1 MTEEKLMKKI
11 SLFMKKKY
19 KIILPIII
27 IAGLL
32 FSFQIA
38 NKPDPEK
45 DKILI
50 GLIRYA
56 LKQGHYEP
64 HQIDD
69 AFSEQVF
76 DDFID
81 ALDPYKRFF
90 LQSDIEEFSIYR
102 KLIDDQIKSED
113 LTFYNQVFE
122 RFNQRVLESKSYYK
136 EILKT
141 PFDFEKKGTFSMDYD
156 TKSFSKTQAELI
168 KNWQFQ
174 LKVSTLTRLHEK
186 IELQESF
193 SNENTA
199 EKSRERKMV
208 KGEVV
213 EVVQEK
219 ESTNDKKS
227 NTKKTFAEL
236 EKDSRESTEK
246 SLDDL
251 YNLMSELDETD
262 WFSVFINT
270 LTIQFD
276 PHTNYFAPKD
286 KKRFDISMAGKLEG
300 IGARLQKKDDYTRV
314 AELISG
320 GPAWRAGELEVG
332 DLILKVAQGDGEP
345 VDIVGMR
352 LDDAIEFI
360 KGKKGTEVKLTIKK
374 IDGSI
379 TVISIIRD
387 IVELEETFA
396 KSSVVKVDDRTF
408 GIINL
413 PKFYIDFN
421 ERNFRNSA
429 TDMEQEI
436 KRLKE
441 ENIEGLLID
450 LRNNGGG
457 SLKTA
462 IEIAGLFIKEGPVV
476 QVKYRGEKPNVRSDK
491 DNQIQWDGPL
501 VILINELSASAS
513 EIFAAA
519 MQDYNRAVIIGSKQS
534 FGKGTVQNVLPLNNY
549 FKYSSDLG
557 ALKMTIQKFYR
568 VNGGSTQLKGVESDI
583 AMPDRYTYLEIGERD
598 EKNPLV
604 WDKIEPAD
612 YSPVDMYENVHSV
625 INESKKRISLN
636 PNFVLID
643 SEALWLKRGR
653 DNSEISLNYKDYKI
667 ALEKREE
674 ERREFDPISKYE
686 SNLIFNSPEYEIPM
700 MEKDSV
706 LAKKREI
713 WHKNL
718 SKDIY
723 VEEALTVLSELKIR
737 KNLLVKN

>member
-1 MTEEKLMKKI
+1 
-11 SLFMKKKY
+11 MKKKY

>member
-1 MTEEKLMKKI
+1 MKR
-11 SLFMKKKY
+11 KY
-19 KIILPIII
+19 KIIIPIII
-27 IAGLL
+27 LAGLF
-32 FSFQIA
+32 FSFQIS
-38 NKPDPEK
+38 NQPDPEK

-69 AFSEQVF
+69 EFSKNVF
-76 DDFID
+76 HDFID

-90 LQSDIEEFSIYR
+90 LQSDIDEFSVY
-102 KLIDDQIKSED
+102 KKSIDDQIKNEN
-113 LTFYNQVFE
+113 LAFYNMVYQ
-122 RFNQRVLESKSYYK
+122 RFNQRVFESKTYYE
-136 EILKT
+136 EILKI
-141 PFDFEKKGTFSMDYD
+141 PFDFEKEGTFDVDYD
-156 TKSFSKTQAELI
+156 KKSFSKTQAELI
-168 KNWQFQ
+168 KNWQLQ
-174 LKVSTLTRLHEK
+174 LKISTLSRLHEK
-186 IELQESF
+186 IDLQESF
-193 SNENTA
+193 A
-199 EKSRERKMV
+199 EKPSSENEKEHKMV
-208 KGEVV
+208 NGEVV
-213 EVVQEK
+213 QVIKENDITDAEK
-219 ESTNDKKS
+219 PKTQ
-227 NTKKTFAEL
+227 KTFTKL
-236 EKDSRESTEK
+236 EQESRESTKK

-251 YNLMSELDETD
+251 YSLMDDLDETD

-270 LTIQFD
+270 LTLQFD

-300 IGARLQKKDDYTRV
+300 IGARLQKKEDYTRV

-332 DLILKVAQGDGEP
+332 DLILKVAQGSETP

-352 LDDAIEFI
+352 LDDAIEYI

-379 TVISIIRD
+379 VVYSIIRD

-396 KSSVVKVDDRTF
+396 KSSVVEVDDRTF
-408 GIINL
+408 GVINL

-421 ERNFRNSA
+421 EKNFRNSA

-436 KRLKE
+436 ARLKE
-441 ENIEGLLID
+441 ENVEGLLID

-462 IEIAGLFIKEGPVV
+462 IEIAGLFIKDGPVV

-491 DNQIQWDGPL
+491 DKKIQWNGPL
-501 VILINELSASAS
+501 VVLVNGLSASAS

-549 FKYSSDLG
+549 FKYSKDLG

-568 VNGGSTQLKGVESDI
+568 INGGSTQLKGVESDV
-583 AMPDRYTYLEIGERD
+583 AMPDRYTYLDIGERD
-598 EKNPLV
+598 EKNPLA

-612 YSPVDMYENVHSV
+612 YSPVDIYENFHSAV
-625 INESKKRISLN
+625 NDSKKRIAANSQ
-636 PNFVLID
+636 FMLID
-643 SEALWLKRGR
+643 KNARWIKEGR
-653 DNSEISLNYKDYKI
+653 DNDIVSLNYENYKEE
-667 ALEKREE
+667 LEKRLEE
-674 ERREFDPISKYE
+674 SKEFDAISDYKN
-686 SNLIFNSPEYEIPM
+686 NLVFNSPGYEIPLM
-700 MEKDSV
+700 DKDSV

-723 VEEALTVLSELKIR
+723 VEEALTVLSELKIS

>member
-1 MTEEKLMKKI
+1 MKKI

-19 KIILPIII
+19 KIILPILII
-27 IAGLL
+27 TGLL

-64 HQIDD
+64 QQIND

-76 DDFID
+76 NDFID

-90 LQSDIEEFSIYR
+90 LQSDIDEFSVY
-102 KLIDDQIKSED
+102 KNLIDDQIKSED
-113 LTFYNQVFE
+113 LTFYNQVYE
-122 RFNQRVLESKSYYK
+122 RFNQRVDETKSYYK

-141 PFDFEKKGTFSMDYD
+141 PFDFDKEETFSVDYD
-156 TKSFSKTQAELI
+156 EKTFSKTQAELI
-168 KNWQFQ
+168 KNWQMQ
-174 LKVSTLTRLHEK
+174 LKVSTLSRLHEK
-186 IELQESF
+186 IELQEKF
-193 SNENTA
+193 SKTVKAVNSNDA
-199 EKSRERKMV
+199 EALNGKDQKIIAEI
-208 KGEVV
+208 
-213 EVVQEK
+213 
-219 ESTNDKKS
+219 ESSESND
-227 NTKKTFAEL
+227 TKAVKTFAEL
-236 EKDSRESTEK
+236 EQESRESTEK

-251 YNLMSELDETD
+251 YDLMGELDDTD

-286 KKRFDISMAGKLEG
+286 KKQFDMIMAGKLEG
-300 IGARLQKKDDYTRV
+300 IGARLQKRDDYTRV

-332 DLILKVAQGDGEP
+332 DLILKVAQGNEEP

-360 KGKKGTEVKLTIKK
+360 KGKKGTEVRLTIKK
-374 IDGSI
+374 IDGSVN
-379 TVISIIRD
+379 VISIIRD

-421 ERNFRNSA
+421 EKNFRNSA

-436 KRLKE
+436 DRLKK

-462 IEIAGLFIKEGPVV
+462 IEIAGLFIKDGPIV

-491 DNQIQWDGPL
+491 DKRIQWDGPL

-549 FKYSSDLG
+549 FKYSKDLG

-598 EKNPLV
+598 EKNPLS

-612 YSPVDMYENVHSV
+612 YSSIDIYENFHTV
-625 INESKKRISLN
+625 INDSKKRIALN

-653 DNSEISLNYKDYKI
+653 DHTEVNLKYEDYKSY
-667 ALEKREE
+667 LVKREE
-674 ERREFDPISKYE
+674 ERREFDPIANYE
-686 SNLIFNSPEYEIPM
+686 NNLVFNSPEYELSMI
-700 MEKDSV
+700 EKDSV
-706 LAKKREI
+706 LAKKRDI

-718 SKDIY
+718 GEDIY
-723 VEEALTVLSELKIR
+723 VEEALTVLSELRIK

>member
-1 MTEEKLMKKI
+1 MKKI
-11 SLFMKKKY
+11 LHFMKRRY
-19 KIILPIII
+19 KIVLPIII
-27 IAGLL
+27 LAGLL
-32 FSFQIA
+32 FSFQIV

-64 HQIDD
+64 QQIDD

-90 LQSDIEEFSIYR
+90 LQSDIDEFSIYK

-113 LTFYNQVFE
+113 LTFYNVVYD
-122 RFNQRVLESKSYYK
+122 RFNQRVLESKSFYK

-141 PFDFEKKGTFSMDYD
+141 SFDFEKKGTFNIDYD
-156 TKSFSKTQAELI
+156 EKSFSKNEAELI
-168 KNWQFQ
+168 KNWQLQ
-174 LKVSTLTRLHEK
+174 LKIGTLSRLHEK
-186 IELQESF
+186 IAFQESELKID
-193 SNENTA
+193 SKYKA
-199 EKSRERKMV
+199 KS
-208 KGEVV
+208 
-213 EVVQEK
+213 
-219 ESTNDKKS
+219 
-227 NTKKTFAEL
+227 FAEL
-236 EKDSRESTEK
+236 EIAAREATK
-246 SLDDL
+246 NSLDEL
-251 YNLMSELDETD
+251 YDIMSELDETD
-262 WFSVFINT
+262 WFSVFINS

-286 KKRFDISMAGKLEG
+286 KKRFDQSMSGKLEG
-300 IGARLQKKDDYTRV
+300 IGARLQKKEDYTKV
-314 AELISG
+314 SELISG

-332 DLILKVAQGDGEP
+332 DLILKVAQGDEPP

-360 KGKKGTEVKLTIKK
+360 KGKKGTVVKLTIKK
-374 IDGSI
+374 IDGEVV
-379 TVISIIRD
+379 VISIVRD

-396 KSSVVKVDDRTF
+396 KSSIVEVDGRAF
-408 GIINL
+408 GVINL

-421 ERNFRNSA
+421 EKNFRNSA
-429 TDMEQEI
+429 TDMEQEVA
-436 KRLKE
+436 RLKE
-441 ENIEGLLID
+441 ENIEGILID

-462 IEIAGLFIKEGPVV
+462 IEIAGLFIKDGPVV

-491 DNQIQWDGPL
+491 DKRIQWDGPL
-501 VILINELSASAS
+501 VVLVNELSASAS

-519 MQDYNRAVIIGSKQS
+519 MQDYNRAVIIGSRQS
-534 FGKGTVQNVLPLNNY
+534 FGKGTVQNILPLNNY
-549 FKYSSDLG
+549 FKYSKDLG

-568 VNGGSTQLKGVESDI
+568 INGGSTQLEGVVSDI

-598 EKNPLV
+598 EKNPLA
-604 WDKIEPAD
+604 WDKIEPAN
-612 YSPVDMYENVHSV
+612 YEPLNMYDNFHTVV
-625 INESKKRISLN
+625 NDSKIRISLN

-643 SEALWLKRGR
+643 TQAMWLKKGR
-653 DNSEISLNYKDYKI
+653 DDNDISLNYEDYKKD
-667 ALEKREE
+667 LENRKEE
-674 ERREFDPISKYE
+674 SKDFDPISEYE
-686 SNLIFNSPEYEIPM
+686 SNLTFKSPTYELALV
-700 MEKDSV
+700 EKDSI

-718 SKDIY
+718 KRDIY